1 MKDRIS
7 PNRNRRSAPTDRHT
21 EQNGESLLTDGGSLP
36 SEDES
41 YGASSTLDEE
51 ADISDPAVLY
61 DRVQEAVDR
70 VLVGNE
76 DVIEGLTIA
85 LLTRGH
91 VLLEG
96 VPGVAKTTIAN
107 AFSRALGLEYTRIQM
122 TPDVLPTDITGT
134 HVYREPTGE
143 FELRKGPLFGNIIL
157 ADEINRATPKT
168 QSALLEAMQEQQVTI
183 EGKTLELPSPFCL
196 IATQNPIEIEGT
208 FELPAAQRDRFA
220 LKYVV
225 DLPDRDTES
234 AIVQQFDSAP
244 ELGPEAVDSVVTAAD
259 VLATRLT
266 VSEVYVADPIVEY
279 ILDIVHKTRADH
291 RIEHGGSPRA
301 SLVFLNAAKARAA
314 IHGRKYV
321 LPDDIKALV
330 KPVLSHRIVRNTDAR
345 MNNRS
350 TTTILNELVDSLPVP
365 DSEID
370 YSPDGE

>member
-1 MKDRIS
+1 MKDS
-7 PNRNRRSAPTDRHT
+7 TFPNRNRNVATDRDT
-21 EQNGESLLTDGGSLP
+21 DPRREALLTDGGSLP
-36 SEDES
+36 EED
-41 YGASSTLDEE
+41 GRHGVSSTLERE

-61 DRVQEAVDR
+61 DRVQQAVDE

-76 DVIEGLTIA
+76 GVIEGLTIA

-134 HVYREPTGE
+134 HVYREPTGQ
-143 FELRKGPLFGNIIL
+143 FELRKGPLFGNIIV

-168 QSALLEAMQEQQVTI
+168 QSALLEAMEEQQVTI
-183 EGKTLELPSPFCL
+183 EGKTLALPSPFCI
-196 IATQNPIEIEGT
+196 IATQNPIEVEGT
-208 FELPAAQRDRFA
+208 FELPEAQRDRFA

-244 ELGPEAVDSVVTAAD
+244 ELGPDTVEAVVTPAD

-266 VSEVYVADPIVEY
+266 ASKVYVADPIVEY
-279 ILDIVHKTRADH
+279 ILDIVHATRDDPS
-291 RIEHGGSPRA
+291 IEHGGSPRA

-314 IHGRKYV
+314 IHGREYV
-321 LPDDIKALV
+321 LPDDIKTLA

-345 MNNRS
+345 MSNRS
-350 TTTILNELVDSLPVP
+350 TATILTDLVDSLAVP

-370 YSPDGE
+370 YSPNAD

>member
-1 MKDRIS
+1 MKDS
-7 PNRNRRSAPTDRHT
+7 PFPNRTRSIATDRDT
-21 EQNGESLLTDGGSLP
+21 DPRREVLLTDGGSLP
-36 SEDES
+36 EED
-41 YGASSTLDEE
+41 GRHGVSSTIERE

-61 DRVQEAVDR
+61 DRVQQAVDE
-70 VLVGNE
+70 VLIGNE
-76 DVIEGLTIA
+76 GVIEGLTIA

-134 HVYREPTGE
+134 HVYREPTGQ
-143 FELRKGPLFGNIIL
+143 FELRKGPLFGNIIV

-168 QSALLEAMQEQQVTI
+168 QSALLEAMEEQQVTI
-183 EGKTLELPSPFCL
+183 EGKTLALPSPFCI
-196 IATQNPIEIEGT
+196 IATQNPIEVEGT
-208 FELPAAQRDRFA
+208 FELPEAQRDRFA

-225 DLPDRDTES
+225 GLPDRDTES

-244 ELGPEAVDSVVTAAD
+244 KLGPDTVEAVVTPAD

-266 VSEVYVADPIVEY
+266 ASEVYVADPIVEY
-279 ILDIVHKTRADH
+279 ILDIVHATRDDPS
-291 RIEHGGSPRA
+291 IEHGGSPRA

-314 IHGRKYV
+314 IHGREYV
-321 LPDDIKALV
+321 LPDDIKTLA

-345 MNNRS
+345 MSNRS
-350 TTTILNELVDSLPVP
+350 TATILTDLVDSLAVP

-370 YSPDGE
+370 YSPNAD

>member
-1 MKDRIS
+1 MKDS
-7 PNRNRRSAPTDRHT
+7 PFPSRTRSIATDRDT
-21 EQNGESLLTDGGSLP
+21 DSRREALLTDGGSLP
-36 SEDES
+36 EED
-41 YGASSTLDEE
+41 GRHGVSSTLERE

-61 DRVQEAVDR
+61 DRVQQAVDE

-76 DVIEGLTIA
+76 GVIEGLTIA

-134 HVYREPTGE
+134 HVYREPTGQ
-143 FELRKGPLFGNIIL
+143 FELRKGPLFGNIIV

-168 QSALLEAMQEQQVTI
+168 QSALLEAMEEQQVTI
-183 EGKTLELPSPFCL
+183 EGKTLALPSPFCI
-196 IATQNPIEIEGT
+196 IATQNPIEVEGT
-208 FELPAAQRDRFA
+208 FELPEAQRDRFA

-244 ELGPEAVDSVVTAAD
+244 ELGPDTVEAVVTPAD

-266 VSEVYVADPIVEY
+266 ATEVYVADPIVEY
-279 ILDIVHKTRADH
+279 ILDIVHATRDDPS
-291 RIEHGGSPRA
+291 IEHGGSPRA

-314 IHGRKYV
+314 IHGREYV
-321 LPDDIKALV
+321 LPDDIKTLA

-345 MNNRS
+345 MSDRS
-350 TTTILNELVDSLPVP
+350 TATILTDLVDSLAVP

-370 YSPDGE
+370 YSPNAD

>member
-1 MKDRIS
+1 MKDS
-7 PNRNRRSAPTDRHT
+7 TFPNRNRNVAMDRDTDSRM
-21 EQNGESLLTDGGSLP
+21 EVLLTDGGSLP
-36 SEDES
+36 EED
-41 YGASSTLDEE
+41 GRHGVSSTIERE

-61 DRVQEAVDR
+61 DRVQQAVDE

-76 DVIEGLTIA
+76 GVIEGLTIA

-134 HVYREPTGE
+134 HVYREPTGQ
-143 FELRKGPLFGNIIL
+143 FELRKGPLFGNIIV

-168 QSALLEAMQEQQVTI
+168 QSALLEAMEEQQVTI
-183 EGKTLELPSPFCL
+183 EGKTLALPSPFCI
-196 IATQNPIEIEGT
+196 IATQNPIEVEGT
-208 FELPAAQRDRFA
+208 FELPEAQRDRFA

-244 ELGPEAVDSVVTAAD
+244 ELGPDTVEAVVTPAD

-266 VSEVYVADPIVEY
+266 ASKVYVADPIVEY
-279 ILDIVHKTRADH
+279 ILDIVHATRDDPS
-291 RIEHGGSPRA
+291 IEHGGSPRA

-314 IHGRKYV
+314 IHGREYV
-321 LPDDIKALV
+321 LPDDIKTLA

-345 MNNRS
+345 MSDRS
-350 TTTILNELVDSLPVP
+350 TATILTDLVDSLAVP

-370 YSPDGE
+370 YSPNAD

>member
-1 MKDRIS
+1 MKDS
-7 PNRNRRSAPTDRHT
+7 TFPNRNRNVAMDRDTDSRM
-21 EQNGESLLTDGGSLP
+21 EVLLTDGGSLP
-36 SEDES
+36 EED
-41 YGASSTLDEE
+41 GRHGVSSTIERE

-61 DRVQEAVDR
+61 DRVQQAVDE

-76 DVIEGLTIA
+76 GVIEGLTVA

-134 HVYREPTGE
+134 HVYREPTGQ
-143 FELRKGPLFGNIIL
+143 FELRKGPLFGNIIV

-168 QSALLEAMQEQQVTI
+168 QSALLEAMEEQQVTI
-183 EGKTLELPSPFCL
+183 EGKTLALPSPFCI
-196 IATQNPIEIEGT
+196 IATQNPIEVEGT
-208 FELPAAQRDRFA
+208 FELPEAQRDRFA

-244 ELGPEAVDSVVTAAD
+244 ELGPDTVEAVVTPAD

-266 VSEVYVADPIVEY
+266 ASEVYVADPIVEY
-279 ILDIVHKTRADH
+279 ILYIVHATRDDPS
-291 RIEHGGSPRA
+291 IEHGGSPRA

-314 IHGRKYV
+314 IHGREYV
-321 LPDDIKALV
+321 LPDDIKTLA

-345 MNNRS
+345 MSDRS
-350 TTTILNELVDSLPVP
+350 TATILTDLVDSLAVP

-370 YSPDGE
+370 YSPNAD

>member
-1 MKDRIS
+1 MQDSIW
-7 PNRNRRSAPTDRHT
+7 PPRNWRSTLTDSTTDHRRS
-21 EQNGESLLTDGGSLP
+21 LLRTDGGSLP
-36 SEDES
+36 DKD
-41 YGASSTLDEE
+41 GQHGGSSALDGE

-61 DRVQEAVDR
+61 DRVQEAVDE

-76 DVIEGLTIA
+76 GVIEGLTIA

-122 TPDVLPTDITGT
+122 TPDVLPTDITGM
-134 HVYREPTGE
+134 HVYREPTGQ

-183 EGKTLELPSPFCL
+183 EGETLALPTPFCL
-196 IATQNPIEIEGT
+196 IATQNPIEVEGT

-220 LKYVV
+220 LKHVV

-234 AIVQQFDSAP
+234 AIVNQFDSDP
-244 ELGPEAVDSVVTAAD
+244 ELGPDAVEAVVTAPD

-266 VSEVYVADPIVEY
+266 VSGVYVADPVVEY

-314 IHGRKYV
+314 IHGREYV

-330 KPVLSHRIVRNTDAR
+330 DPVLSHRIVRNTDAR

-350 TTTILNELVDSLPVP
+350 TTTILDELVDSLPVP

-370 YSPDGE
+370 YTPVAE